1 MPQQYLHHIG
11 RCLLATAAPIRA
23 SLIPTRLKNVGCCEN
38 GFLLVVVKRWS
49 STVSSRA
56 PIRQGTATPSE
67 VYSEKVRDKAISED
81 AHQLKIIE
89 ALDSLYKDIGH
100 YSPPPKQTAMTKM
113 FKGFFGGTSA
123 QKVDTSRMPKGLY
136 IHGAVGGGKT
146 YCMDLFHDIAP
157 VRRKLRVHFHSFMS
171 DVHARIHKVKQ
182 QTVHDASLGT
192 KPRVYDPIPP
202 VADEITED
210 AWLICFDEFQVTDI
224 ADAMILKRLFTELFN
239 NGVVVVATSNRPP
252 DDLYKNGLQRSNF
265 IPFIQILKDRCNIIS
280 LDSGIDY
287 RQRRL
292 PGSKSSIYFI
302 KSECDADAEMNKI
315 FKFLSSKEN
324 DTVRPKTLTILGRN
338 VTFEKTCGQVVDC
351 TFEELCDRPLGAS
364 DYLTMAQFFHTVFI
378 RNLPQLN
385 LKMKSQ
391 ARRFITMIDTFYD
404 NRVRVVISSEFA
416 HNQIFRPDNGDGE
429 LTPDDHRMLMDDL
442 GIKMNSTEAKTS
454 IFTGEEEL
462 FAFER
467 TISRL
472 SEMQTKEYWDSWD
485 KHR

>member
-1 MPQQYLHHIG
+1 MPQQYLHHIS
-11 RCLLATAAPIRA
+11 RCLLASTTTIPSSA
-23 SLIPTRLKNVGCCEN
+23 SFKASFIPTRLKNVASCN
-38 GFLLVVVKRWS
+38 SSFLLVFVKRWS
-49 STVSSRA
+49 SSTTSSKT
-56 PIRQGTATPSE
+56 PIRQGTVTPSE
-67 VYSEKVRDKAISED
+67 AYSEKVGNKEITED
-81 AHQLKIIE
+81 AHQIKIIK
-89 ALDSLYKDIGH
+89 ALDNLYKEIGH

-123 QKVDTSRMPKGLY
+123 QKVDTSKMPKGLY

-146 YCMDLFHDIAP
+146 FCMDMFHEIAP

-171 DVHARIHKVKQ
+171 DVHTRIHKVKQ
-182 QTVHDASLGT
+182 QTVHDSSLGT

-202 VADEITED
+202 VADEIAED
-210 AWLICFDEFQVTDI
+210 AWLMCFDEFQVTDI

-265 IPFIQILKDRCNIIS
+265 IPFIEILKDRCNVVS

-302 KSECDADAEMNKI
+302 KTESDADAEMNKI

-338 VTFEKTCGQVVDC
+338 VTFEKTCGQIVDC
-351 TFEELCDRPLGAS
+351 TFEELCDRPLGAA

-378 RNLPQLN
+378 RNVPQLN

-404 NRVRVVISSEFA
+404 NRVSAMIIYKRYKLVS
-416 HNQIFRPDNGDGE
+416 
-429 LTPDDHRMLMDDL
+429 
-442 GIKMNSTEAKTS
+442 
-454 IFTGEEEL
+454 
-462 FAFER
+462 
-467 TISRL
+467 
-472 SEMQTKEYWDSWD
+472 
-485 KHR
+485 